1 MWRQAPGRYT
11 GPNGRIRMVSVQDVK
26 AMLKS
31 NEVFAFFDLRE
42 EGEFSI
48 KGHPLFATP
57 LPLSRLE
64 PRVFALLPDPR
75 TRVVLMDAGDEGE
88 TGRANR
94 GAARLK
100 QMGYGNVAVMKGGLK
115 AWADA
120 DRKSTRLNSSHANK

>member
-11 GPNGRIRMVSVQDVK
+11 GPNWRIRMVSVQDVK

-31 NEVFAFFDLRE
+31 NEIFAFFDVRE

-64 PRVFALLPDPR
+64 PRVYALLPDPN
-75 TRVVLMDAGDEGE
+75 TRVVLRDSGEEGHDPQWS
-88 TGRANR
+88 GRANR
-94 GAARLK
+94 AAARLSR
-100 QMGYGNVAVMKGGLK
+100 MGYNNVAV
-115 AWADA
+115 
-120 DRKSTRLNSSHANK
+120 